1 MLAVITTERL
11 RASSAAGGC
20 KLLDEGAYT
29 LQIKCRLPVT
39 DLFLRCPPSA
49 PKESRRSP
57 GAPPAGA
64 HTAERLR
71 ASSAAGGYKLLDEGV
86 YTLQIKCRLPITDLF
101 PLCPSSAPK
110 EPRRSFWGGVV
121 ARRRTI
127 VGEYT
132 HAIACTASIYGY
144 SCCHAGWSWPRAIT
158 TRGEQL
164 SSSFSRDWHRFSRIG
179 PDLIGAPRRNGGR

>member
-1 MLAVITTERL
+1 M
-11 RASSAAGGC
+11 
-20 KLLDEGAYT
+20 DEGAYT

-86 YTLQIKCRLPITDLF
+86 YTLQIKCRLPVTDLF
-101 PLCPSSAPK
+101 LGAAHPRHQKNRVALPGPHTRSAH
-110 EPRRSFWGGVV
+110 RREV
-121 ARRRTI
+121 AGI
-127 VGEYT
+127 IG
-132 HAIACTASIYGY
+132 
-144 SCCHAGWSWPRAIT
+144 
-158 TRGEQL
+158 RGRVQA
-164 SSSFSRDWHRFSRIG
+164 FG
-179 PDLIGAPRRNGGR
+179 